1 MDAAWT
7 PVASFSTGLEADI
20 AGAALEEAGIPFRLR
35 SNRAGV
41 FGLTF
46 QGFLPGGI
54 TLEVPSPELERARD
68 LLDEPAA

>member
-1 MDAAWT
+1 MTAQWVE
-7 PVASFSTGLEADI
+7 VASFSTGLEADI
-20 AGAALEEAGIPFRLR
+20 ARATLEEAGIPARVV

-46 QGFLPGGI
+46 QGFVPGGI

-68 LLDEPAA
+68 LLDEEGP

>member
-1 MDAAWT
+1 MSAEWMR
-7 PVASFSTGLEADI
+7 VASFSTGLEADI
-20 AGAALEEAGIPFRLR
+20 ARATLEEAGIPVQVR
-35 SNRAGV
+35 SGRAGL

-68 LLDEPAA
+68 VLDEEAP

>member
-1 MDAAWT
+1 MSAEWM
-7 PVASFSTGLEADI
+7 PVASFGTGLEADI
-20 AGAALEEAGIPFRLR
+20 AKATLEEAGIPARVV

-46 QGFLPGGI
+46 QGFVPGGI

-68 LLDEPAA
+68 LLDEEGA

>member
-1 MDAAWT
+1 VIAHWVE
-7 PVASFSTGLEADI
+7 VASFSTGLEADI
-20 AGAALEEAGIPFRLR
+20 ARATLEEAGIPVQVR
-35 SNRAGV
+35 NGRAGL

-68 LLDEPAA
+68 LLDEEAP